1 MGTNKNRTDR
11 LYLRI
16 KPELKDKMQAYC
28 KRNHMVLSDVVTRFF
43 VRLLQKEQE
52 DKHVDAEQI

>member
-11 LYLRI
+11 LYLRL
-16 KPELKDKMQAYC
+16 KPELKVKVQAYC
-28 KRNHMVLSDVVTRFF
+28 KRNHLVLSDVVTRFF

>member
-43 VRLLQKEQE
+43 VRLLQQEQE
-52 DKHVDAEQI
+52 KENVDAEQI

>member
-1 MGTNKNRTDR
+1 MGTNKSRTDR
-11 LYLRI
+11 LYLRL
-16 KPELKDKMQAYC
+16 KPELKAKVQAYC
-28 KRNHMVLSDVVTRFF
+28 KRNHLVLSDVVTRFF